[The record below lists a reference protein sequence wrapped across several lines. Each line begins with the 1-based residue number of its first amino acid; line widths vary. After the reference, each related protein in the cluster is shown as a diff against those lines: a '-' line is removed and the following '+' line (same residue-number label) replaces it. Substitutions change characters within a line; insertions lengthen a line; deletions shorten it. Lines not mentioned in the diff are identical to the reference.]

1 MEPRKRAGTLLLLV
15 LPALLAAA
23 CSRREGR
30 DAEAGARPRS
40 CRLKAV
46 IDPRPVSLLPYEGIH
61 YADGQLTDAI
71 FSNLVYADH
80 RGHLAPELAQ
90 SWEVSADHR
99 VYTFHLRRRVRFH
112 DGRPFTAADVVFTL
126 ENLMARTRERYVEMQ
141 CIEGSA
147 AFLAG
152 SAPRVSG
159 LRILDDHTVQVRLAS
174 EFKYFLPFLA
184 AEYTAIL
191 PRGLAGRSEEEFRRQ
206 PVGTGPFRLSGSEE
220 RNEGGRSYRVFRLER
235 DPGYFAGGG
244 NVGGIDVYTFNR
256 GPEGS
261 GGGAPSFDMVFV
273 TNDDLERLARRGGLH
288 VFNSAPTTL
297 NFLVLNPAGNEE
309 LRRPALRQLINCAI
323 DRERLVRE
331 VFHNQALPA
340 HSMMPFGLLGHN
352 PYYRLDYARA
362 AALRVQLP
370 PGRIAVDLLTV
381 TKDKRGQVGEFVR
394 RELARYDIDVR
405 VVALD
410 DPFAYFTREVYRTD
424 ASVILGGIPD
434 YPAAYHFLSHLVEA
448 GGYYNIRG
456 FSLPAVRARIA
467 TLPGADTVSETRSLA
482 WIGAE
487 LEREA
492 LYVPLYH
499 YATFVA
505 LRPAVR
511 GLVFKFGEVV
521 DLAQLE
527 VCE

>member
-1 MEPRKRAGTLLLLV
+1 MGSRTRAGALLLLV

-23 CSRREGR
+23 CSRNEGR
-30 DAEAGARPRS
+30 AAPAAGARPRS
-40 CRLKAV
+40 CRLKAIIV
-46 IDPRPVSLLPYEGIH
+46 PRPVSLLPYEGIH

-80 RGHLAPELAQ
+80 RGRLAPELAE
-90 SWEVSADHR
+90 SWEVSPDHR
-99 VYTFHLRRRVRFH
+99 VYTFHLRRNVRFH

-126 ENLMARTRERYVEMQ
+126 ENLLARTRGRYVEMQ

-147 AFLAG
+147 GFLAG

-159 LRILDDHTVQVRLAS
+159 LRVLDDHAVQVRLVS

-191 PRGLAGRSEEEFRRQ
+191 PSGLAGRSEEEFRRR
-206 PVGTGPFRLSGSEE
+206 PIGTGPFRLAGSEE
-220 RNEGGRSYRVFRLER
+220 RTEDGRPYLVFHLER
-235 DPGYFAGGG
+235 DRGYFAPGG
-244 NVGGIDVYTFNR
+244 NVEAIDFYTINR
-256 GPEGS
+256 G
-261 GGGAPSFDMVFV
+261 GAVAGAYDLVFV
-273 TNDDLERLARRGGLH
+273 TNEELERLSRRGGLR

-297 NFLVLNPAGNEE
+297 NFLVLNPAGSEW
-309 LRRPALRQLINCAI
+309 LRRPALRQLIYHAI

-340 HSMMPFGLLGHN
+340 HSMMPFGLLGQN
-352 PYYRLDYARA
+352 PYYRLDYSRA
-362 AALRVQLP
+362 ASLRAQLP
-370 PGRIAVDLLTV
+370 PGRIAIDLLTV
-381 TKDKRGQVGEFVR
+381 AKDKRGQVGEFVR
-394 RELARYDIDVR
+394 RELAGFGVDVR
-405 VVALD
+405 VVTLD
-410 DPFAYFTREVYRTD
+410 DPFVYFTREVYRTD
-424 ASVILGGIPD
+424 AAVILGGIPD
-434 YPAAYHFLSHLVEA
+434 YPAAYHFLSHLVEPD
-448 GGYYNIRG
+448 GYYNIRG

-492 LYVPLYH
+492 LYVPLYY
-499 YATFVA
+499 YANFVA
-505 LRPAVR
+505 LRPSVR
-511 GLVFKFGEVV
+511 GLTFKFGEVA
-521 DLAQLE
+521 DLALLE